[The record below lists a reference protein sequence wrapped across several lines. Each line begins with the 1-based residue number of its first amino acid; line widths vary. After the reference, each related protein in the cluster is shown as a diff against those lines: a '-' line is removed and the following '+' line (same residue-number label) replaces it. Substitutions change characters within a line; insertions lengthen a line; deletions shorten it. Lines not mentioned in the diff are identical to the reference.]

1 MTTNEKPGF
10 TPGPWR
16 VSGGNN
22 VYGSVVADHPHE
34 CCHSNPDD
42 VEAYGGHL
50 IAESIRGANRNLIA
64 ASPDLYWA
72 LNELLD
78 ISKYAEWNDGGDR
91 LEAALEAGLAA
102 LAKAR
107 GES

>member
-10 TPGPWR
+10 TPGPWTPEGFDDWGDGTNLPLELDVR
-16 VSGGNN
+16 VN
-22 VYGSVVADHPHE
+22 GSRWDKIVD
-34 CCHSNPDD
+34 
-42 VEAYGGHL
+42 
-50 IAESIRGANRNLIA
+50 SIRISDANAHIIA
-64 ASPDLYWA
+64 AAPDLYEA

-91 LEAALEAGLAA
+91 LDAALEAGLAA

-107 GES
+107 GEA